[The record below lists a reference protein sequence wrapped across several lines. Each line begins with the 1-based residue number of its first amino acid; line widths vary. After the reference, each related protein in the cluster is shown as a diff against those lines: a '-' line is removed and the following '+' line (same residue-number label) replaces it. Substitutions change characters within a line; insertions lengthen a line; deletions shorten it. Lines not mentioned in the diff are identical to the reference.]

1 MALQVIQAGLF
12 TTVQDLGR
20 PGYRGRGVPVGG
32 VFDRHSA
39 KIANALLGNPWNC
52 SVLEFTTFGGIY
64 EAETSLGLAV
74 AGAPL
79 RIEIRKPAGRIFERP
94 VPSSFRLTPGS
105 RLEVGGTRRG
115 ARCYLAVVGG
125 WKTGMILGSRSTES
139 RFVTGERLDADPST
153 TYCRTLSIDPWE
165 WPMPVPLRFIEGPD
179 RCSKAD
185 LDGRDYVVLAESS
198 RMGIRL
204 EGSQIEVLADP
215 DRLSAPVAPGAIQ
228 VAGSLPM
235 ILGVAGGTLG
245 GYPHIG
251 HLISADLDRLA
262 QIAPGDRVR
271 FKKVSLVDARAIDR
285 RERLIQAR
293 RALQIQ
299 AMCLDRGGD

>member
-1 MALQVIQAGLF
+1 MALRVIQAGLF

-20 PGYRGRGVPVGG
+20 PGYRDRGVPVGG
-32 VFDRHSA
+32 VFDQRSA
-39 KIANALLGNPWNC
+39 MFANALLGNPWNRA
-52 SVLEFTTFGGIY
+52 VLEFTSFGGIY
-64 EAETSLGLAV
+64 EAEVPLGLAV

-79 RIEIRKPAGRIFERP
+79 RVEIREPSGKLVERP
-94 VPSSFRLTPGS
+94 VPSSFSIAPGS

-125 WKTGMILGSRSTES
+125 WKTGTVLGSRSTEVRLAAGDRLEAEPS
-139 RFVTGERLDADPST
+139 RAW
-153 TYCRTLSIDPWE
+153 CRKLPLENWE
-165 WPMPVPLRFIEGPD
+165 AMPIRLRFIDGPD
-179 RCSKAD
+179 RFPEVD
-185 LDGRDYVVLAESS
+185 LNGREYVVLADSS

-204 EGSQIEVLADP
+204 EGPRLAIRADP

-262 QIAPGDRVR
+262 QVASGNRVR
-271 FKKVSLVDARAIDR
+271 FDRVSIDEAQAIDR
-285 RERLIQAR
+285 AERSQRAR
-293 RALQIQ
+293 RGLQIQ
-299 AMCLDRGGD
+299 AISLDR